1 MLGAFGVIALRLRR
15 SVIGTLDEAADNIIS
30 KFVLSNNNSLSSKT
44 SITGGNTSNNS
55 IMRNVQ
61 SAASTVG
68 TTAMAGNQLSD
79 LTGKLSGGAGGELS
93 GNMSGDMNGMLS
105 GGFGGVDSHS
115 SIASGTGDSDAMG
128 NTDMNVTENNG
139 GAEITSMKTAQA
151 SGGLIQNANSASS
164 EQNSADNGITNSD
177 QNSQNAS
184 NVVSD
189 IQRTGLMRGG
199 AMSVSEANLQNAG
212 KKDVSARE
220 AGKNAMQFDSLAE
233 ATGQNKTQMFGAA
246 SHASKN
252 VSALS
257 SSHDTAVAGDNHYAA
272 DLDSQRNEQV
282 MAAKEAAQRNAEV
295 ATGSGSKS
303 GDVRNVHANTQA
315 TDTHAGSDV
324 RNVQASHQQGGA
336 QSVNETMNAQ
346 SNAQLNGQMNVQN
359 ANREGS
365 MYANRSS
372 EDSVKNVHASNVGG
386 TQVSSDVRNRGG
398 DTSMGGFSEQNAY
411 GGASMHSDNK
421 YAGMYRNERA
431 VQAMPADGTVGRDG
445 RAGANGGAGIGS
457 TGATGVNGVNGLGR
471 DGANARAVRGLQGMN
486 GVGHDG
492 FVGSTGNAGMDGANG
507 TRGVAGFGT
516 VGGAGAN
523 GVNGF
528 GRDGAVGAAG
538 AYRNGSNG
546 TDGAAGRS
554 VAGMNG
560 VDGRS
565 VAGTNGMNGL
575 STNGANGGRG
585 VAGANGLNGI
595 AGRSVAGV
603 NGMNGASGVVVNRS
617 MTSMPP
623 RGARPSVGGSMP
635 AHSVPPAPRNVATP
649 SQVTDGGAAS
659 HGGQFRGP
667 AVAPDEGVYRNQN
680 E

>member
-1 MLGAFGVIALRLRR
+1 MPLQIAALAIITIVLGAFGVIALRLRR

-55 IMRNVQ
+55 LMRNVQ

-105 GGFGGVDSHS
+105 GGLGGVDSHS

-139 GAEITSMKTAQA
+139 GAEITSMKTTQT

-164 EQNSADNGITNSD
+164 EQNSADNGVTNSD

-189 IQRTGLMRGG
+189 VQRTGLVRGG

-246 SHASKN
+246 SHASKD

-295 ATGSGSKS
+295 ATGSGSKN
-303 GDVRNVHANTQA
+303 GDVRNVHANTQ
-315 TDTHAGSDV
+315 AGSDV

-336 QSVNETMNAQ
+336 QSVNATMNAQ
-346 SNAQLNGQMNVQN
+346 SNAQSNGQMNVQN

-386 TQVSSDVRNRGG
+386 AQVSSDVQNRGG
-398 DTSMGGFSEQNAY
+398 DTSTGGFSEQNAY

-431 VQAMPADGTVGRDG
+431 VQAMPVDGTVGRDG
-445 RAGANGGAGIGS
+445 RAGANGGAGVGS
-457 TGATGVNGVNGLGR
+457 TGAAGVNGVNGLGR

-492 FVGSTGNAGMDGANG
+492 FVDSTGNAGMDGVNG

-528 GRDGAVGAAG
+528 GRDGATGAVG

-554 VAGMNG
+554 VAG
-560 VDGRS
+560 V
-565 VAGTNGMNGL
+565 NGMNGL

-585 VAGANGLNGI
+585 VAGSNGLNGT
-595 AGRSVAGV
+595 AGRSVAGL

-667 AVAPDEGVYRNQN
+667 AVAPDEGVYRNRN